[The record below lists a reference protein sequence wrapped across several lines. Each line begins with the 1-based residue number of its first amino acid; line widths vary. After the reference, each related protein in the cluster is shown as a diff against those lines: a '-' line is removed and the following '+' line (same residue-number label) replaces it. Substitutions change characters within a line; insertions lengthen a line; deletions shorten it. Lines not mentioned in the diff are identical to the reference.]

1 MELHATGSGGR
12 SSVGDRIDL
21 FDLAR
26 FRHLEVPNERFCEVA
41 VIGCMR
47 PIDVVRLQGASH
59 GIAPPGQGLMLK

>member
-1 MELHATGSGGR
+1 M
-12 SSVGDRIDL
+12 GDRIDL

-26 FRHLEVPNERFCEVA
+26 FRHLEVLNEWFCEVA

-59 GIAPPGQGLMLK
+59 GIVTAQIHWGSHRDKRWSRGGT